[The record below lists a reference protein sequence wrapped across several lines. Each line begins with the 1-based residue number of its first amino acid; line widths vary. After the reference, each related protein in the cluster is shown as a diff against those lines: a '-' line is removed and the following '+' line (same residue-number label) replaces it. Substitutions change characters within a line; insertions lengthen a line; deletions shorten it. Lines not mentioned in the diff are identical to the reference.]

1 MTESS
6 RLAETCLEGG
16 VGLEGSD
23 ESIEGI
29 EEEAGEVVPDE
40 GGEAGLLD
48 AVEGIIVF
56 GLDGPAM
63 GAIDFGDVVAA
74 GLLRALEVELLGEV
88 GAVEGAGVAPEK
100 RREVVGNEAP

>member
-1 MTESS
+1 MV
-6 RLAETCLEGG
+6 G
-16 VGLEGSD
+16 VVL
-23 ESIEGI
+23 
-29 EEEAGEVVPDE
+29 
-40 GGEAGLLD
+40 
-48 AVEGIIVF
+48 

-100 RREVVGNEAP
+100 RREVVGNEAHRINSNVIAIRC